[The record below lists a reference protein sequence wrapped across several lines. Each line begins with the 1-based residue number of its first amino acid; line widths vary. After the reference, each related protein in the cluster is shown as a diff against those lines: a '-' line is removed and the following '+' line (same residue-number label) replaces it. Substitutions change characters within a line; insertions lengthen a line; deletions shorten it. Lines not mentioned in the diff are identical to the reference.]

1 MRPVINIV
9 YGFMV
14 YLFFSCT
21 ANDELLNVEKNTDL
35 NLNAIESEI
44 FALEVSESYSQN
56 SDYLELDAIE
66 EPENF
71 LGMWQLQY
79 YNSQSGEWEFVGEAD
94 ADYSCGIFL
103 GDHFQLRKSHF
114 DYGDIEFRARKIRDF
129 EYKEEPNELTGYV
142 TRWTNPCTIHNNYMK
157 EAGGLL
163 TDSYV
168 TIVLDFVFSSSDYE
182 ALRIG
187 KDTYATGFDA
197 VIVGF
202 YPGGNM
208 KVPPPSKHTEKF
220 YRYRYAYKVDKA
232 DFESNVISVWINNLR
247 RDRMDW
253 EDKYFSVQVDQTH
266 SPIMYTI
273 PVSVCK
279 HEPNDYIYDAFGNKV
294 RDY

>member
-1 MRPVINIV
+1 MRTVISIV

-14 YLFFSCT
+14 YLLFSCT

-66 EPENF
+66 EPESF

-129 EYKEEPNELTGYV
+129 EYKEEPNELAGYV

-157 EAGGLL
+157 EIGGLV
-163 TDSYV
+163 TDSYI
-168 TIVLDFVFSSSDYE
+168 TIVLDFVFSAIGVNQIPAAIYNQYFN
-182 ALRIG
+182 ALIDG
-187 KDTYATGFDA
+187 
-197 VIVGF
+197 V
-202 YPGGNM
+202 YPIGNM
-208 KVPPPSKHTEKF
+208 KIPGPGTDTASF
-220 YRYRYAYKVDKA
+220 YRYRFAYQIDKGNFNTT
-232 DFESNVISVWINNLR
+232 DLFSIWVNNLNR
-247 RDRMDW
+247 SVMDW
-253 EDKYFSVQVDQTH
+253 EDRYFAAQVGDIH
-266 SPIMYTI
+266 DPIIMTI
-273 PVSVCK
+273 PVYVTMPI
-279 HEPNDYIYDAFGNKV
+279 ENFN
-294 RDY
+294 